1 MSAQPK
7 SFQAKSFQAKSA
19 EPKPVE
25 KPSLTLKRRLNAP
38 PSKVFAAWTD
48 PEKLAHWF
56 GPADTVAGSSSA
68 ELDVKVGG
76 RFRIRFSTANGEQHE
91 VGGVY
96 REVTPDQRLVFTWA
110 WRSTPERESLVT
122 VALKP
127 DGAATLLTLTH
138 EQFFDQAARDRHEG
152 GWTGTLD
159 RLERYF
165 S

>member
-1 MSAQPK
+1 MSARPK
-7 SFQAKSFQAKSA
+7 SAQAR
-19 EPKPVE
+19 PVE
-25 KPSLTLKRRLNAP
+25 KPSLTLKRRINAP

-110 WRSTPERESLVT
+110 WRSTTRSST
-122 VALKP
+122 RCSS
-127 DGAATLLTLTH
+127 G
-138 EQFFDQAARDRHEG
+138 RRG
-152 GWTGTLD
+152 
-159 RLERYF
+159 
-165 S
+165 

>member
-7 SFQAKSFQAKSA
+7 SA
-19 EPKPVE
+19 EPKSAQTRPVE
-25 KPSLTLKRRLNAP
+25 KPSLTLKRRLDAP

-48 PEKLAHWF
+48 PEKLAQWF

-76 RFRIRFSTANGEQHE
+76 RFRIRFSTSNGEQHE

-110 WRSTPERESLVT
+110 WHSTPDRESLVT
-122 VALKP
+122 VALRP
-127 DGAATLLTLTH
+127 DGAATMLTLTH

-152 GWTGTLD
+152 GWRGTLD

-165 S
+165 G

>member
-7 SFQAKSFQAKSA
+7 SA
-19 EPKPVE
+19 EPKSAQTRPVE
-25 KPSLTLKRRLNAP
+25 KPSLTLKRRINAP
-38 PSKVFAAWTD
+38 PAKIFAAWTD
-48 PEKLAHWF
+48 PEKLAQWF
-56 GPADTVAGSSSA
+56 GPADTVAGSASA

-76 RFRIRFSTANGEQHE
+76 RFRVRFRTENGEQHE
-91 VGGVY
+91 VGGAY

-122 VALKP
+122 VALRP
-127 DGAATLLTLTH
+127 DGAATVLTLTH
-138 EQFFDQAARDRHEG
+138 EQFFDQAARDGHER

-165 S
+165 G

>member
-1 MSAQPK
+1 MSARPK
-7 SFQAKSFQAKSA
+7 SAQAKSVEAR
-19 EPKPVE
+19 PVE
-25 KPSLTLKRRLNAP
+25 KPSLTLKRRLDAP

-48 PEKLAHWF
+48 PEKLVHWF
-56 GPADTVAGSSSA
+56 GPADTVDGLSSA
-68 ELDVKVGG
+68 ELDVRVGG
-76 RFRIRFSTANGEQHE
+76 RFRIRFSTANGDHHE

-138 EQFFDQAARDRHEG
+138 EQFFDEAARDRHEG
-152 GWTGTLD
+152 GWSGTLD
-159 RLERYF
+159 RLARYF
-165 S
+165 G

>member
-7 SFQAKSFQAKSA
+7 SFQAKSA
-19 EPKPVE
+19 EPKPLE
-25 KPSLTLKRRLNAP
+25 NPSLTLKRRLNAP
-38 PSKVFAAWTD
+38 PAKVFAAWTD

-56 GPADTVAGSSSA
+56 GPADTVAGSASA

-76 RFRIRFSTANGEQHE
+76 RFRVRFSTTNGEQHE

-110 WRSTPERESLVT
+110 WRSTPERESLVS
-122 VALKP
+122 VALRP

-138 EQFFDQAARDRHEG
+138 EQFFDQAARDGHER

-159 RLERYF
+159 KLERYF
-165 S
+165 G

>member
-1 MSAQPK
+1 MHVCPTQIFSSQSAQ
-7 SFQAKSFQAKSA
+7 AR
-19 EPKPVE
+19 PVE

-68 ELDVKVGG
+68 ELDVRVGG
-76 RFRIRFSTANGEQHE
+76 RFRIRFSTANGEHHE

-127 DGAATLLTLTH
+127 DGAATC
-138 EQFFDQAARDRHEG
+138 
-152 GWTGTLD
+152 
-159 RLERYF
+159 
-165 S
+165 